1 MARTAMADPGRAG
14 GDRQPTDPAAT
25 TLTINRVLM
34 VVNELPYLVR
44 YLPSETEK
52 EVLDGH
58 LL

>member
-1 MARTAMADPGRAG
+1 MADPGRAG